1 MKIIL
6 RADVENLGRLG
17 DVVTVKA
24 GYGRNYLLPQGLAML
39 VTPGNLKAFELER
52 KKLQARMDALR
63 AAADDLAGKLEGL
76 VLPIVMRVGDNDKL
90 YGSVTTA
97 IIGDALAA
105 QGIEVDR
112 RRILLDHPIRT
123 LGDHPVRVRLHADV
137 IASLTVK
144 VVSEDKAH
152 LVEEEAAEAP
162 AEAPT
167 EEAAESFPAPPPA
180 FTGGG
185 GSAVGSS
192 ALLFHA
198 SPTEEFP
205 HGIPCRSQSGDERSA
220 SSSPPPQR

>member
-63 AAADDLAGKLEGL
+63 AAADDIAGKLEGL

-97 IIGDALAA
+97 IIGDALTA

-112 RRILLDHPIRT
+112 RRILLDPPIRT
-123 LGDHPVRVRLHADV
+123 LGDHRVRLHADV

-167 EEAAESFPAPPPA
+167 EEAAE
-180 FTGGG
+180 
-185 GSAVGSS
+185 
-192 ALLFHA
+192 
-198 SPTEEFP
+198 
-205 HGIPCRSQSGDERSA
+205 
-220 SSSPPPQR
+220 

>member
-39 VTPGNLKAFELER
+39 VTPGNLKAFE
-52 KKLQARMDALR
+52 ARMDALR

-152 LVEEEAAEAP
+152 LVEEEAAETP

-167 EEAAESFPAPPPA
+167 EEAAE
-180 FTGGG
+180 
-185 GSAVGSS
+185 
-192 ALLFHA
+192 
-198 SPTEEFP
+198 
-205 HGIPCRSQSGDERSA
+205 
-220 SSSPPPQR
+220 